1 MIVIKT
7 MRMDENVFKKFTEIR
22 LKEGRMAG
30 KMFEIMVL
38 EYERIYKAVNEQI
51 EKKDGKE

>member
-1 MIVIKT
+1 
-7 MRMDENVFKKFTEIR
+7 
-22 LKEGRMAG
+22 MAG

-51 EKKDGKE
+51 EKKDGE